1 MCLAS
6 ATLSADHSRVLAMTS
21 FPLVVMGALAIAARR
36 QWRTLLHLPQTWLL
50 ILAPP
55 VVLLDYATLPMGI
68 KPGAWGVWSF

>member
-6 ATLSADHSRVLAMTS
+6 ATLSADHSRVLAMTW
-21 FPLVVMGALAIAARR
+21 FPLVVMAAPAIAARWP
-36 QWRTLLHLPQTWLL
+36 WRTLLRMPQTWLL

-68 KPGAWGVWSF
+68 KPGTWGVWSF